1 MSAGPNQGGV
11 RYLLVDD
18 EAGQRL
24 DNFLFA
30 QFRNLPRSR
39 VYRMVRG
46 GEVRI
51 NGGRAKFH
59 SRLKK
64 GDKVRLPPVRLP
76 EAQAPP
82 TELPERLAARLEN
95 AIIEEHDDLLVLNK
109 PSGMAVHGGSG
120 LSWGLIEALRVLR
133 GPKLELVHRLDRETS
148 GVLLVA
154 RKRSALK
161 VWQQAFRPETKRTL
175 KRYLAMV
182 DGAWPKRVE
191 RVQDPLL
198 RFETPTGERRV
209 RVDAAGK
216 PSHTEFTVLK
226 EGGAGT
232 LLQATLKT
240 GRTHQ
245 IRVHTASRG
254 HPVLGDDKYGGADSD
269 ARSSSLGVPR
279 LALHASQLRVDSA
292 ELKADFNAPVPD
304 DLLTLFAKV
313 GFRP

>member
-1 MSAGPNQGGV
+1 MNDRPESGGV

-59 SRLKK
+59 NRLKK

-76 EAQAPP
+76 AAQPPP
-82 TELPERLAARLEN
+82 TELPESLAARLE
-95 AIIEEHDDLLVLNK
+95 AAVIEETDELLVLNK
-109 PSGMAVHGGSG
+109 PSGLAVHGGSG

-133 GPKLELVHRLDRETS
+133 DPKLELVHRLDRETS

-154 RKRSALK
+154 KKRSALK
-161 VWQQAFRPETKRTL
+161 AWQMAFRPESKTTV

-182 DGAWPKRVE
+182 DGPWPRRVQ

-198 RFETPTGERRV
+198 RFETKTGERRV

-216 PSHTEFTVLK
+216 TAHTEFKVLR
-226 EGGAGT
+226 EGEAGT

-254 HPVLGDDKYGGADSD
+254 HPVLGDDKYGGPQAD
-269 ARSSSLGVPR
+269 ARSKALGVPR
-279 LALHASQLRVDSA
+279 LALHAGQLSVASA
-292 ELKADFNAPVPD
+292 ELAAEFVAPLPE
-304 DLLTLFAKV
+304 DLLALFAKV
-313 GFRP
+313 GYRA